1 MKGFSFFSTVFMEI
15 MHFLMGIA
23 LVVSAGYITNPM
35 VPCFKPLGGC
45 MVDSAFHHSE
55 VDKVSTRN
63 SWEFSNLYPEQGVLF
78 FYIRLKSD
86 SNVFLFGYGTRFCGL
101 VLMNAT
107 Y

>member
-1 MKGFSFFSTVFMEI
+1 MKGFSFFCTVFMEI

-55 VDKVSTRN
+55 VDKVSTWN
-63 SWEFSNLYPEQGVLF
+63 SWEFS
-78 FYIRLKSD
+78 S
-86 SNVFLFGYGTRFCGL
+86 
-101 VLMNAT
+101 
-107 Y
+107 

>member
-1 MKGFSFFSTVFMEI
+1 ME
-15 MHFLMGIA
+15 A
-23 LVVSAGYITNPM
+23 
-35 VPCFKPLGGC
+35 
-45 MVDSAFHHSE
+45 
-55 VDKVSTRN
+55 
-63 SWEFSNLYPEQGVLF
+63 LYPEQGVLF